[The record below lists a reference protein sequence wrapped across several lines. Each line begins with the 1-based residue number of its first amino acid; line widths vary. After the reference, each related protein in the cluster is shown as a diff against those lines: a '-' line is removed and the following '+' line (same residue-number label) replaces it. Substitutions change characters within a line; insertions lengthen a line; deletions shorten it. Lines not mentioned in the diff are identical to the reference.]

1 VTTAPAQIQFLAPRR
16 LRIRWKIFVL
26 MFLFGLMAYVQQR
39 GLAVASYQMM
49 PALHLS
55 QMQLGW
61 LESAFLLGYACLQFP
76 GGVLGQRLGARA
88 TYVLIGAVAFLTT
101 LATPL
106 APLLLSGAALFA
118 ILLGLQL
125 LFGAS
130 QSPIFPVTAGVTE
143 AWFKPGQWSLVQ
155 GLLSLGLGL
164 GAALAPPVIAW
175 LMSSFGW
182 QPALAWTTLPA
193 LVLTALWG
201 WYARNTPAEH
211 SAVSALELAEL
222 AHGSSGLEQ
231 TRATTDY
238 SISWQRMRTLLASR
252 DLLALTVSYGCMNYV
267 YYLLGNWCFLYLV
280 QERHFTLLEGGWLAS
295 MPPLASALG
304 AGVGG
309 KLGSVFGARYG
320 TRWGLHIVPLV
331 SLPAAGLLLL
341 IGVYAANPYVA
352 VGALAVCFACVEL
365 NEGPYWSA
373 VMHVARGDTMSASG
387 LLNTGGNL
395 GGLVATPIV
404 AWLSGQH
411 SWTTAFV
418 VGTAFALVS
427 AILWL
432 SVDPTRHLDSARG

>member
-1 VTTAPAQIQFLAPRR
+1 MTTAPAQIQSLAPRR
-16 LRIRWKIFVL
+16 LRIRWKIFAL
-26 MFLFGLMAYVQQR
+26 LFFFGLMAYVQQR

-61 LESAFLLGYACLQFP
+61 LESAFLLGYAWLQFP

-88 TYVLIGAVAFLTT
+88 TYVLIGLVAFLAT

-106 APLLLSGAALFA
+106 APLLLGGGALFA
-118 ILLGLQL
+118 VLLGLQL

-130 QSPIFPVTAGVTE
+130 QSPIFPVTAGVVE
-143 AWFKPGQWSLVQ
+143 AWFKPGQWSLAQ

-164 GAALAPPVIAW
+164 GAAIAPPVIAW

-182 QPALAWTTLPA
+182 QRALAWTTLPA
-193 LVLTALWG
+193 LALTALWG

-211 SAVSALELAEL
+211 PAVSAAELAEIERTQ
-222 AHGSSGLEQ
+222 SN
-231 TRATTDY
+231 TDC
-238 SISWQRMRTLLASR
+238 SISWRRVLTLLGNR

-267 YYLLGNWCFLYLV
+267 YYLLGNWSFLYLM

-295 MPPLASALG
+295 IPPLASALG
-304 AGVGG
+304 AGIGG
-309 KLGSVFGARYG
+309 KLGSVFGTRYG
-320 TRWGLHIVPLV
+320 TRWGLHIIPLI

-341 IGVYAANPYVA
+341 LGVTATNPYLA
-352 VGALAVCFACVEL
+352 VGALALCFACVEL

-373 VMHVARGDTMSASG
+373 VMHLARGDTMSASG

-411 SWTTAFV
+411 SWTAAFG
-418 VGTAFALVS
+418 VGTACALVS

>member
-1 VTTAPAQIQFLAPRR
+1 
-16 LRIRWKIFVL
+16 
-26 MFLFGLMAYVQQR
+26 MSYVQQR
-39 GLAVASYQMM
+39 GLAVASYEMM

-88 TYVLIGAVAFLTT
+88 TFVVIGLVAFLAT

-106 APLLLSGAALFA
+106 VPLLWGGGALFVV
-118 ILLGLQL
+118 LLGLQL

-130 QSPIFPVTAGVTE
+130 QSPIFPVTAGVVE

-164 GAALAPPVIAW
+164 GAAIAPPVIAW

-182 QPALAWTTLPA
+182 QQALAWTTLPA
-193 LVLTALWG
+193 LALTALWG

-211 SAVSALELAEL
+211 PAVSAAELAEIERTQ
-222 AHGSSGLEQ
+222 SS
-231 TRATTDY
+231 ADY
-238 SISWQRMRTLLASR
+238 SISWQRVRTLLKSR

-280 QERHFTLLEGGWLAS
+280 QERHFTLLESGWLAS

-309 KLGSVFGARYG
+309 KLGSVFGTRYG

-331 SLPAAGLLLL
+331 SLPTAGLLLL
-341 IGVYAANPYVA
+341 IAVETANPYLAVA
-352 VGALAVCFACVEL
+352 ALALCFACVEL

-427 AILWL
+427 AVLWL
-432 SVDPTRHLDSARG
+432 SVDPTRHLVAPEANSR

>member
-1 VTTAPAQIQFLAPRR
+1 MTTAPARIQSLAPRR
-16 LRIRWKIFVL
+16 LRIRWKIFAL
-26 MFLFGLMAYVQQR
+26 LFFFGLMAYVQQR

-61 LESAFLLGYACLQFP
+61 LESAFLLGYAWLQFP

-88 TYVLIGAVAFLTT
+88 TYVLIGLVALLAT

-106 APLLLSGAALFA
+106 APLLLGGGALFA
-118 ILLGLQL
+118 VLLGLQL

-130 QSPIFPVTAGVTE
+130 QSPIFPVTAGVVE

-164 GAALAPPVIAW
+164 GAAIAPPVIAW

-182 QPALAWTTLPA
+182 QQALAWTTLPA
-193 LVLTALWG
+193 LALTAVWG

-211 SAVSALELAEL
+211 PAVSAAELAEIERTQ
-222 AHGSSGLEQ
+222 SN
-231 TRATTDY
+231 TDF
-238 SISWQRMRTLLASR
+238 SISWRRVLTLLGSR

-267 YYLLGNWCFLYLV
+267 YYLLGNWSFLYLM

-304 AGVGG
+304 AGIGG
-309 KLGSVFGARYG
+309 KLGSVFGTRYG
-320 TRWGLHIVPLV
+320 TRWGLHIIPLI

-341 IGVYAANPYVA
+341 LGVTATNPYLA
-352 VGALAVCFACVEL
+352 VGALALCFACVEL

-411 SWTTAFV
+411 HWTAAFG
-418 VGTAFALVS
+418 VGTALALVS